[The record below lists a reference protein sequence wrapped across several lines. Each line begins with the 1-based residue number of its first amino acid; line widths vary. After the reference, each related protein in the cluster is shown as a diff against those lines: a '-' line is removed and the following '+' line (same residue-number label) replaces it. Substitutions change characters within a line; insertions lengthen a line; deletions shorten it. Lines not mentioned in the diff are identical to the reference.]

1 MAIDRVKFSSQLDPK
16 VLNKAKQLAKSE
28 GRQLQS
34 IIEEALTDYLR
45 IQENEKPSAEV
56 IAAFKASYEEFSD
69 LYQKL
74 AGIHKAYL
82 N

>member
-1 MAIDRVKFSSQLDPK
+1 
-16 VLNKAKQLAKSE
+16 
-28 GRQLQS
+28 LQS

-74 AGIHKAYL
+74 AGIHKA
-82 N
+82 